1 MASRAE
7 LAAETKEK
15 HLGALRLQEK
25 FNCVRQYH
33 GLGTKKPEDFWLHD
47 SRFSPFCANSKKRPR
62 NDEEEAEEVQ
72 T

>member
-7 LAAETKEK
+7 LAAETKGR

-33 GLGTKKPEDFWLHD
+33 GLGAKAVGSERKL
-47 SRFSPFCANSKKRPR
+47 
-62 NDEEEAEEVQ
+62 
-72 T
+72 